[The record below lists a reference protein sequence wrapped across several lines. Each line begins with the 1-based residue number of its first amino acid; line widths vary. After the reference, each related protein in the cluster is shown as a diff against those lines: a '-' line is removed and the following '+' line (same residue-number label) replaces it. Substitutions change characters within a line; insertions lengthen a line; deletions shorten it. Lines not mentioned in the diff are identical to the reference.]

1 MRKTHSISNKRIPLG
16 DPVFDQGRFHN
27 TRIKVIIPTLNEEKN
42 ICDVIHRLHC
52 LGLQDI
58 LVIDGHSWDNTAEF
72 ARKLGAKI
80 LLQNGRGKGSGLRE
94 AFKEVLDAD
103 VIVMIDADGSMAPEE
118 LPSFID
124 MLDSGADIVKGSRF
138 LSHGNSDDFTAVR
151 RIGNKILTGLTNF
164 LFLTKYTDLCYG
176 YIVFK
181 KKALEKLSI
190 LLKGNEF
197 EIETEICIR
206 AKTLGLN
213 VLEVPSHEHARCYG
227 GSNLRSFKDGLI
239 ILKMVLTESLRRN
252 RSLLV

>member
-1 MRKTHSISNKRIPLG
+1 MRKPHSVSNKRILLD
-16 DPVFDQGRFHN
+16 DPVFDQRRLHN

-58 LVIDGHSWDNTAEF
+58 LVIDGHSLDNTVECV
-72 ARKLGAKI
+72 RKLGVKI
-80 LLQNGRGKGSGLRE
+80 MMQNGQGKGSGLRE
-94 AFKEVLDAD
+94 AFKETLDSDIIA
-103 VIVMIDADGSMAPEE
+103 MIDADGSMAPEE

-124 MLDSGADIVKGSRF
+124 MLNSGADIVKGSRF
-138 LSHGNSDDFTAVR
+138 LHPGTSDDFTPVR

-176 YIVFK
+176 YMVFK
-181 KKALEKLSI
+181 KEALEKLSI

-213 VLEVPSHEHARCYG
+213 IFEVPSHEHARCYG
-227 GSNLRSFKDGLI
+227 GSNLRTFKDGLI
-239 ILKMVLTESLRRN
+239 ILKMILTEFFRGN
-252 RSLLV
+252 